1 VAAGNP
7 RVADKSEINPLTD
20 DFSKSMPTAP
30 SAKIISPANL
40 TAVFAN
46 EPGTFTL
53 PLWVVSVS
61 SRAGIVS
68 FEQPR

>member
-7 RVADKSEINPLTD
+7 RVADKSEINTLTA

-30 SAKIISPANL
+30 SAKIFSPANL

-53 PLWVVSVS
+53 PLWLEAVEKVGWYT
-61 SRAGIVS
+61 RINK
-68 FEQPR
+68 